1 MKRVHFLASGLVQ
14 GVFYRAS
21 AEAEARRLG
30 LAGWVRNLADG
41 RVEAV
46 AEGPEEA
53 LLALLAWARQ
63 GPPAARVEAVEA
75 TWAEATGEFAGF
87 GVRR

>member
-1 MKRVHFLASGLVQ
+1 MKRVYFVVSGLVQ

-30 LAGWVRNLADG
+30 LTGWVGNLPDG

-46 AEGPEEA
+46 AEGEEA
-53 LLALLAWARQ
+53 VLAAMLAWARQ
-63 GPPAARVEAVEA
+63 GPPAARVEALEA
-75 TWAEATGEFAGF
+75 SWSEATGEFGAF